1 MLTRESGTSFSDAR
15 LTSVEFVDVFI
26 LYNMFN
32 GSKKNA
38 FHLIG
43 KPPHRKL
50 VFRFCNGSANSQEEN
65 IVYHH
70 HRYGC

>member
-50 VFRFCNGSANSQEEN
+50 VFRFARECKFPSERRAEVFLKKGS
-65 IVYHH
+65 
-70 HRYGC
+70 